1 MSAKIFDVFI
11 YSAATVVILSIISS
25 ATQAE
30 RELKEKADSIDA
42 VEIKEPL
49 IKEKQDKTSEIIF
62 TSQSSCPPCQAFK
75 RDCVESLKKA
85 GWRITEA
92 NPDSRATPS
101 FDMRLDGKVVAS
113 KTGYKNRKLF
123 FQWIRNVV
131 ETNR

>member
-1 MSAKIFDVFI
+1 MSAKIFDVLV
-11 YSAATVVILSIISS
+11 YSAATVVILAIISS

-30 RELKEKADSIDA
+30 RELKEEADSIDII
-42 VEIKEPL
+42 EIKEPL

-62 TSQSSCPPCQAFK
+62 TSQPSCGPCKAFE
-75 RDCVESLKKA
+75 RDCVPALRKA
-85 GWRITEA
+85 GWRMTKVG
-92 NPDSRATPS
+92 PDSRATPS
-101 FDMRLDGKVVAS
+101 FDMRLDGKIVAS